1 MDWRNQSSDLRKQNP
16 LNSYGKVSRYAV
28 CQSVYHYVR
37 DWPHSDFNKS
47 QENQVTLFTQKAKKC
62 SLQVFLGET
71 LNLVVLDSRCT
82 KSVRSEEWL
91 KCYVDSLSEEEK
103 YNIKNFQ
110 SNTEFKFGDGKIVTS
125 EKCISIPCKIAGEQ
139 VNVVTDVVKSEIPLL
154 LSKESTKRAGT
165 KIDFV
170 KDKVIIFG
178 N

>member
-82 KSVRSEEWL
+82 KTVRSEEWL

-154 LSKESTKRAGT
+154 LSKESTKKAGT
-165 KIDFV
+165 KKDFV